1 MGKNDAQQQE
11 IPLERAGF
19 SVSKTASKLLMLFA
33 LCILCCFQRAKVRKM
48 KAIHN
53 QNCAPLGMT
62 AAVFKEQK
70 YEK

>member
-1 MGKNDAQQQE
+1 ME
-11 IPLERAGF
+11 
-19 SVSKTASKLLMLFA
+19 S
-33 LCILCCFQRAKVRKM
+33 CFQRAKVRKM

-53 QNCAPLGMT
+53 ANRYNYSSV